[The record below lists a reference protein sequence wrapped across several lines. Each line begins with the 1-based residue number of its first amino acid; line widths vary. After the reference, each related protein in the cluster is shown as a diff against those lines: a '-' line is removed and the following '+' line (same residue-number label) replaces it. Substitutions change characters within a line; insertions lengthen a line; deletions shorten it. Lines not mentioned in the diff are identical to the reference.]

1 MNKNKKRIVFITG
14 TRADY
19 GKIKP
24 LIKILNNNSKFEV
37 FVFVCGMHLLKK
49 FGGTYQEVLKDNYKN
64 TYVAY
69 GLSPTHNTSTNFENT
84 IIHLSGYV
92 ENIKPD
98 MIIVHGDRIEA
109 LAGAVVG
116 ALHNILVGHIE
127 GGEIS
132 GTIDESIRHAVSK
145 FSHLHFVCN
154 EDAKNRLKQL
164 GEDEKQI
171 YVIGSPDIDVML
183 SSNLPAID
191 DVKNH
196 YNIPYDKY
204 AILMYHPVTTEYD
217 MLSINIK
224 TVVDSVIASEKNYVV
239 VYPNND
245 LGFEI
250 ILNEYQRFN
259 NTDRFKIFPSLRFE
273 YFLTLLKNT
282 EFIIGNSSA
291 GIREAGIYGIPA
303 IDIGTRQSGRYNLKT
318 SKNIQHV
325 DEKFKSILNAIY
337 NADNYKTTEFL
348 FGQGNSSEQFFNI
361 MKNIDLKNISIQKKF
376 VDFRM

>member
-24 LIKILNNNSKFEV
+24 LIKTLNNNSKFEV
-37 FVFVCGMHLLKK
+37 FVFVCGMHVLKK
-49 FGGTYQEVLKDNYKN
+49 FGSTYEEVLKDNYKN

-69 GLSPTHNTSTNFENT
+69 GLSPTNNTSSNFGNT

-154 EDAKNRLKQL
+154 EEAKNRLKQL

-183 SSNLPAID
+183 SSNLPAFD
-191 DVKNH
+191 YVKSH
-196 YNIPYDKY
+196 YNISYDKY
-204 AILMYHPVTTEYD
+204 AILMYHPVTTEYNK
-217 MLSINIK
+217 LGINIK
-224 TVVDSVIASEKNYVV
+224 TVVDSVIASNKNYVV

-259 NTDRFKIFPSLRFE
+259 NTDRFKVFPSLRFE
-273 YFLTLLKNT
+273 YFLTLLKNA
-282 EFIIGNSSA
+282 EFIMGNSSA

-303 IDIGTRQSGRYNLKT
+303 IDIGTRQSGRYDLKT

-325 DEKFKSILNAIY
+325 DENLKSILNAIY
-337 NADNYKTTEFL
+337 NVDKYKTTEYL
-348 FGQGNSSEQFFNI
+348 FGQGNSTEQFLNI
-361 MKNIDLKNISIQKKF
+361 MGNIDFNSINIQKKF

>member
-1 MNKNKKRIVFITG
+1 MDKNKKRIVFITG

-24 LIKILNNNSKFEV
+24 LIKALNNNSKFEV
-37 FVFVCGMHLLKK
+37 FVFVCGMHLLEK
-49 FGGTYQEVLKDNYKN
+49 FGSTYEEVLKDNYKN

-69 GLSPTHNTSTNFENT
+69 GLLPTHNTSTNLGNT

-92 ENIKPD
+92 ENIKPE

-145 FSHLHFVCN
+145 FAHLHFVCN
-154 EDAKNRLKQL
+154 NEAKDRLKQL

-171 YVIGSPDIDVML
+171 YVIGSPDIDIML
-183 SSNLPAID
+183 SSNLPALD
-191 DVKNH
+191 YVKSH

-204 AILMYHPVTTEYD
+204 AILMYHPVTTEYGN
-217 MLSINIK
+217 LGRNIK
-224 TVVDSVIASEKNYVV
+224 TVVDAVIASNQNYIV

-250 ILNEYQRFN
+250 ILNEYQCFN
-259 NTDRFKIFPSLRFE
+259 NNEKFRIFPSIRFE
-273 YFLTLLKNT
+273 YFLTLLKNA

-303 IDIGTRQSGRYNLKT
+303 LDVGTRQSGRYSLKT

-325 DEKFKSILNAIY
+325 PEDFKGILDAIDKV
-337 NADNYKTTEFL
+337 NQYKTTEYL
-348 FGQGNSSEQFFNI
+348 FGQGNSTEQFLNI
-361 MKNIDLKNISIQKKF
+361 MENIDFKNILIQKRF

>member
-1 MNKNKKRIVFITG
+1 MEKNKKRIVFITG

-24 LIKILNNNSKFEV
+24 LIKALNNNSKFEI
-37 FVFVCGMHLLKK
+37 FIFVCGMHLLEK
-49 FGGTYQEVLKDNYKN
+49 FGSTYEEVLKDNYKN

-69 GLSPTHNTSTNFENT
+69 GLLPTHNTSTNLGNT

-92 ENIKPD
+92 ENIKPE

-145 FSHLHFVCN
+145 FAHLHFVCN
-154 EDAKNRLKQL
+154 NEAKDRLKQL

-171 YVIGSPDIDVML
+171 YVIGSPDIDIML
-183 SSNLPAID
+183 SSNLPALD
-191 DVKNH
+191 YVKAH

-217 MLSINIK
+217 NLGINIK
-224 TVVDSVIASEKNYVV
+224 TVVDSVIASKKNYVV

-259 NTDRFKIFPSLRFE
+259 NIDRFKIFPSLRFE
-273 YFLTLLKNT
+273 YFLMLLKNA

-303 IDIGTRQSGRYNLKT
+303 IDVGTRQSGRYNLKT

-325 DEKFKSILNAIY
+325 PEDFKSILEAI
-337 NADNYKTTEFL
+337 DKVKQYKTTEYL
-348 FGQGNSSEQFFNI
+348 FGQGHSTEQFLNI
-361 MKNIDLKNISIQKKF
+361 MENIDFKNIHIQKKF

>member
-1 MNKNKKRIVFITG
+1 MKKNKKRIVFITG

-19 GKIKP
+19 GKIKS
-24 LIKILNNNSKFEV
+24 LIKELSNNSNFEV
-37 FVFVCGMHLLKK
+37 FVFVCGMHLLEK
-49 FGGTYQEVLKDNYKN
+49 FGSTYEEVLKDNYKN
-64 TYVAY
+64 TYIAY
-69 GLSPTHNTSTNFENT
+69 GLLPTHNTSTNLGNT

-92 ENIKPD
+92 ENIKPE

-109 LAGAVVG
+109 LAGAIVG

-154 EDAKNRLKQL
+154 NEAKSRLKQL
-164 GEDEKQI
+164 GEDEKHI

-183 SSNLPAID
+183 SSNLPDINS
-191 DVKNH
+191 VKKH

-204 AILMYHPVTTEYD
+204 GILMYHPVTTEYNK
-217 MLSINIK
+217 LSINVK
-224 TVVDSVIASEKNYVV
+224 TLVDAIIESRKNYVV

-259 NTDRFKIFPSLRFE
+259 NIDRVKIFPSLRFE
-273 YFLTLLKNT
+273 YFLTLLKNAK
-282 EFIIGNSSA
+282 FIIGNSSA
-291 GIREAGIYGIPA
+291 GIRESGIYGIPA
-303 IDIGTRQSGRYNLKT
+303 IDIGTRQSGRYSLEK

-325 DEKFKSILNAIY
+325 PEDIKSILEAIDKI
-337 NADNYKTTEFL
+337 NQYKTTEYM
-348 FGQGNSSEQFFNI
+348 FGTGNSTEEFLNI
-361 MKNIDLKNISIQKKF
+361 MDNIDFNNINIQKNF

>member
-69 GLSPTHNTSTNFENT
+69 GLSPTHNTSTNFGNT

-154 EDAKNRLKQL
+154 EHAKNRLKQL

-217 MLSINIK
+217 RLSINIK

-337 NADNYKTTEFL
+337 NADKYKTTEFL

-361 MKNIDLKNISIQKKF
+361 MKNIDLKNISIQKNL
-376 VDFRM
+376 

>member
-1 MNKNKKRIVFITG
+1 MEKNKKRIVFITG

-24 LIKILNNNSKFEV
+24 LIKALNDNSKFEI
-37 FVFVCGMHLLKK
+37 FVFVCGMHLLEQ
-49 FGGTYQEVLKDNYKN
+49 FGSTYEEVLKDNYKN

-69 GLSPTHNTSTNFENT
+69 GLLPTYNTSTNLGNT

-92 ENIKPD
+92 ENIKPE

-109 LAGAVVG
+109 LAGAIVG

-145 FSHLHFVCN
+145 FAHLHFVCN
-154 EDAKNRLKQL
+154 NDAKDRLKQL

-183 SSNLPAID
+183 SSNLPALD
-191 DVKNH
+191 CVKIH

-204 AILMYHPVTTEYD
+204 AILMYHPVTTEYNK
-217 MLSINIK
+217 LGINIK
-224 TVVDSVIASEKNYVV
+224 TVVDSVIASDKNYVV

-259 NTDRFKIFPSLRFE
+259 NNDRFKIFPSLRFE
-273 YFLTLLKNT
+273 YFLTLLKNA
-282 EFIIGNSSA
+282 EFIMGNSSA
-291 GIREAGIYGIPA
+291 GIREAGIYGVPA

-325 DEKFKSILNAIY
+325 DENLKSILNAIY
-337 NADNYKTTEFL
+337 NVDKYKTTEYL
-348 FGQGNSSEQFFNI
+348 FGQGNSTEQFLNI
-361 MKNIDLKNISIQKKF
+361 MENVDFKNIHIQKKF

>member
-1 MNKNKKRIVFITG
+1 MKKNKKRIVFITG

-24 LIKILNNNSKFEV
+24 LIKALNNNPKFEV
-37 FVFVCGMHLLKK
+37 FVFVCGMHLLEK
-49 FGGTYQEVLKDNYKN
+49 FGSTYEEVLKDNYKN

-69 GLSPTHNTSTNFENT
+69 GLLPTHNTSTNLGNT

-92 ENIKPD
+92 ENIKPE

-145 FSHLHFVCN
+145 FAHLHFVCN
-154 EDAKNRLKQL
+154 NDAKDRLKQL

-171 YVIGSPDIDVML
+171 YVIGSTDIDIML
-183 SSNLPAID
+183 SSNLPALD
-191 DVKNH
+191 CVKAH

-217 MLSINIK
+217 KLGINIK
-224 TVVDSVIASEKNYVV
+224 TVADSVIESKKNYVV

-259 NTDRFKIFPSLRFE
+259 NIDRFKIFPSLRFE
-273 YFLTLLKNT
+273 YFLMLLKNA

-303 IDIGTRQSGRYNLKT
+303 IDVGTRQSGRYNLKT

-325 DEKFKSILNAIY
+325 PEDFKSILEAI
-337 NADNYKTTEFL
+337 DKVKQYKTIEYL
-348 FGQGNSSEQFFNI
+348 FGQGNSTEQFFNI
-361 MKNIDLKNISIQKKF
+361 MENIDFKNIRIQKKF

>member
-1 MNKNKKRIVFITG
+1 MEKNKKRIVFITG

-24 LIKILNNNSKFEV
+24 LIKALNNNPKFEV
-37 FVFVCGMHLLKK
+37 FVFVCGMHLLEK
-49 FGGTYQEVLKDNYKN
+49 FGSTYEEVLKDNYKN

-69 GLSPTHNTSTNFENT
+69 GLLPTHNTSTNLGNT

-92 ENIKPD
+92 ENIKPE

-145 FSHLHFVCN
+145 FAHLHFVCN
-154 EDAKNRLKQL
+154 IEAKDRLKQL

-171 YVIGSPDIDVML
+171 YVIGSPDIDIML
-183 SSNLPAID
+183 SSNLPALD
-191 DVKNH
+191 YVKAH

-217 MLSINIK
+217 KLGINIK
-224 TVVDSVIASEKNYVV
+224 TVVDSVIESKKNYVV

-259 NTDRFKIFPSLRFE
+259 NIDRFKIFPSLRFE
-273 YFLTLLKNT
+273 YFLMLLKNA

-303 IDIGTRQSGRYNLKT
+303 IDVGTRQSGRYNLKT

-325 DEKFKSILNAIY
+325 PEDFKSILEAI
-337 NADNYKTTEFL
+337 DKVKQYKTIEYL
-348 FGQGNSSEQFFNI
+348 FGQGNSTEQFFNI
-361 MKNIDLKNISIQKKF
+361 MENIDFKNIRIQKKF

>member
-1 MNKNKKRIVFITG
+1 MDNNKKRIVFITG

-24 LIKILNNNSKFEV
+24 LIKALNNNSKFEV
-37 FVFVCGMHLLKK
+37 FVFVCGMHLLEK
-49 FGGTYQEVLKDNYKN
+49 FGSTYEEVLKDNYKN

-69 GLSPTHNTSTNFENT
+69 GLLPIHNTSTNLGNT

-92 ENIKPD
+92 ENIKPE

-145 FSHLHFVCN
+145 FAHLHFVCN
-154 EDAKNRLKQL
+154 NEAKDRLKQL

-171 YVIGSPDIDVML
+171 YVIGSPDIDIML
-183 SSNLPAID
+183 SSNLPALD
-191 DVKNH
+191 YVKSH

-204 AILMYHPVTTEYD
+204 GILMYHSVTTEYD
-217 MLSINIK
+217 KLGINIK
-224 TVVDSVIASEKNYVV
+224 TVVDSVIESDKNYLV

-259 NTDRFKIFPSLRFE
+259 NTDRFKLFPSLRFE
-273 YFLTLLKNT
+273 YFLTLLKNA

-291 GIREAGIYGIPA
+291 GIREAGIYGVPA

-325 DEKFKSILNAIY
+325 DENLKYILNAIY
-337 NADNYKTTEFL
+337 NVDKYKTTEYL
-348 FGQGNSSEQFFNI
+348 FGQGNSAEQFFNI
-361 MKNIDLKNISIQKKF
+361 MENIDFNSINIQKKF

>member
-1 MNKNKKRIVFITG
+1 MNKKRIVFITG

-19 GKIKP
+19 GKIKS
-24 LIKILNNNSKFEV
+24 LIKVLDNDEKFEV
-37 FVFVCGMHLLKK
+37 FVFVCGMHLLEK
-49 FGGTYQEVLKDNYKN
+49 FGSTYEEVLKDGYKKI
-64 TYVAY
+64 YIAY
-69 GLSPTHNTSTNFENT
+69 GLLPTHNTSINIGNT
-84 IIHLSGYV
+84 IVHLSGYV

-116 ALHNILVGHIE
+116 ALHNILVAHIE

-154 EDAKNRLKQL
+154 EEAKKRLIQL
-164 GEDEKQI
+164 GENKEQI

-191 DVKNH
+191 YVKNH
-196 YNIPYDKY
+196 YNIPYNKY
-204 AILMYHPVTTEYD
+204 AILMYHSVTTEYYK
-217 MLSINIK
+217 LGINIK
-224 TVVDSVIASEKNYVV
+224 TVVDAVIASKKNYVV

-259 NTDRFKIFPSLRFE
+259 KIDRFKIFPSLRFE
-273 YFLTLLKNT
+273 YFLTLLKYA

-291 GIREAGIYGIPA
+291 GVREAGIYGLSA
-303 IDIGTRQSGRYNLKT
+303 IDVGTRQSGRYDLKT
-318 SKNIQHV
+318 TKNVQHV
-325 DEKFKSILNAIY
+325 TENAKDILNAINNVNFY
-337 NADNYKTTEFL
+337 RMKEYL
-348 FGQGNSSEQFFNI
+348 FGAGNSTEKFYSI
-361 MKNIDLKNISIQKKF
+361 MSSIDFSKISIQKKF

>member
-1 MNKNKKRIVFITG
+1 MNTKRIVFITG

-19 GKIKP
+19 GKIKS
-24 LIKILNNNSKFEV
+24 LIKVLDNDEKFEV
-37 FVFVCGMHLLKK
+37 FVFVCGMHLLEK
-49 FGGTYQEVLKDNYKN
+49 FGSTYEEVLKDGYKN
-64 TYVAY
+64 IYVAY
-69 GLSPTHNTSTNFENT
+69 GLLPTHNTSINIGNT
-84 IIHLSGYV
+84 IVHLSGYV

-116 ALHNILVGHIE
+116 ALHNILVAHIE

-154 EDAKNRLKQL
+154 EEAKKRLIQL
-164 GEDEKQI
+164 GENKEQI

-183 SSNLPAID
+183 SVNLPDISY
-191 DVKNH
+191 VKGH
-196 YNIPYDKY
+196 YNIPYSTY

-217 MLSINIK
+217 KLGDNIK
-224 TVVDSVIASEKNYVV
+224 EVVNAIIASDQNYIV

-250 ILNEYQRFN
+250 ILNEYQRFKGVE
-259 NTDRFKIFPSLRFE
+259 RIKIFPSLRFE
-273 YFLTLLKNT
+273 YFLTLLKNA

-291 GIREAGIYGIPA
+291 GVREAGIYGLSA
-303 IDIGTRQSGRYNLKT
+303 IDVGTRQSGRYDLKT
-318 SKNIQHV
+318 TKNVQHV
-325 DEKFKSILNAIY
+325 TENAKDILNAINDVNFY
-337 NADNYKTTEFL
+337 RMKEYL
-348 FGQGNSSEQFFNI
+348 FGAGNSTEKFYSI
-361 MKNIDLKNISIQKKF
+361 MSSIDFSKINIQKKF

>member
-69 GLSPTHNTSTNFENT
+69 GLSPTHNTSTNFGNT

>member
-1 MNKNKKRIVFITG
+1 MNKKRIVFITG

-19 GKIKP
+19 GKIKS
-24 LIKILNNNSKFEV
+24 LIKVLDNDEKFEV
-37 FVFVCGMHLLKK
+37 FVFVCGMHLLEK
-49 FGGTYQEVLKDNYKN
+49 FGSTYEEVLKDGYKN
-64 TYVAY
+64 IYVAY
-69 GLSPTHNTSTNFENT
+69 GLLPTHNTSINIGNT
-84 IIHLSGYV
+84 IVHLSGYV

-116 ALHNILVGHIE
+116 ALHNILVAHIE

-217 MLSINIK
+217 RLSINIK

-337 NADNYKTTEFL
+337 NADKYKTTEFL
-348 FGQGNSSEQFFNI
+348 FGQGNSTEQFFNI
-361 MKNIDLKNISIQKKF
+361 MENIDLKNISVQKKF
-376 VDFRM
+376 VDFRI

>member
-1 MNKNKKRIVFITG
+1 MNKGKKRIVFITG

-19 GKIKP
+19 GKIKS
-24 LIKILNNNSKFEV
+24 LIKVLNNDEKFEV
-37 FVFVCGMHLLKK
+37 FVFVCGMHLLEK
-49 FGGTYQEVLKDNYKN
+49 FGSTYEEVLKDNYKN

-69 GLSPTHNTSTNFENT
+69 GLLPTHNTSTNIGNT

-92 ENIKPD
+92 ENIKPH

-116 ALHNILVGHIE
+116 ALHNILVAHIE

-154 EDAKNRLKQL
+154 EEAKQRLIQL
-164 GEDEKQI
+164 GEYKKQI
-171 YVIGSPDIDVML
+171 YIIGSPDIDVML
-183 SSNLPAID
+183 SVNLPDINY
-191 DVKNH
+191 VKQH
-196 YNIPYDKY
+196 YNITYSKY
-204 AILMYHPVTTEYD
+204 AILMYHPVTTED
-217 MLSINIK
+217 GRLGNNIK
-224 TVVDSVIASEKNYVV
+224 AVVDAVIESNQNYIV

-250 ILNEYQRFN
+250 ILNEYQRLKSVN
-259 NTDRFKIFPSLRFE
+259 RVEIFPSLRFE
-273 YFLTLLKNT
+273 YFLTLLKNA

-291 GIREAGIYGIPA
+291 GIREAGIYGLPA
-303 IDIGTRQSGRYNLKT
+303 IDVGTRQSGRYDLRT
-318 SKNIQHV
+318 AKNVQHV
-325 DEKFKSILNAIY
+325 NEKKENILSAI
-337 NADNYKTTEFL
+337 NKIDHYKTTEYL
-348 FGQGNSSEQFFNI
+348 FGKGDSTEKFYRIMNS
-361 MKNIDLKNISIQKKF
+361 IDLSKINIQKKF

>member
-69 GLSPTHNTSTNFENT
+69 GLSPTHNTSTNFGNT
-84 IIHLSGYV
+84 IMHLSGYV

-154 EDAKNRLKQL
+154 EHAKNRLKQL

-217 MLSINIK
+217 RLSINIK

-337 NADNYKTTEFL
+337 NADKYKTTEFL